1 MSTHTAEVRWE
12 RHASPFIDNRY
23 SRAHEWRFDGG
34 AVVPASSS
42 PHVVRLPFSD
52 PSCVDP
58 EEAFIAALS
67 SCHMLWFLGLAA
79 KHGYVVDSYV
89 DTALGAMQKNAD
101 GREAV
106 TTVTLQPAIVF
117 SGTKAPTAADVDAL
131 HHQAHDS
138 CFLANSVK
146 TEIAIA
152 GTWTYSNSGSVPT
165 FGHLSECRN

>member
-1 MSTHTAEVRWE
+1 LSKHTAEVRWE

-23 SRAHEWRFDGG
+23 SRAHEWHFDGG

-42 PHVVRLPFSD
+42 PHVVRVPFSD

-79 KHGYVVDSYV
+79 KQGYVVDSYV
-89 DTALGAMQKNAD
+89 DAALGAMEQNAES
-101 GREAV
+101 REAI
-106 TTVTLQPAIVF
+106 TTVTLQPAIAF
-117 SGTKAPTAADVDAL
+117 SGAKVPTDGDVHAL

-146 TEIAIA
+146 SRIVIA
-152 GTWTYSNSGSVPT
+152 GSWT
-165 FGHLSECRN
+165 HR

>member
-1 MSTHTAEVRWE
+1 MSKHTAEVRWE

-23 SRAHEWRFDGG
+23 SRAHEWHFDGG

-42 PHVVRLPFSD
+42 PHVVRVPFSD

-67 SCHMLWFLGLAA
+67 SCHMLWFLGLAS
-79 KHGYVVDSYV
+79 KQGYVVDSYV
-89 DTALGAMQKNAD
+89 DAALGAMEQNAES
-101 GREAV
+101 REAI
-106 TTVTLQPAIVF
+106 TTVTLQPAIAF
-117 SGTKAPTAADVDAL
+117 SGAKVPTDADVHAL

-146 TEIAIA
+146 SRIVIA
-152 GTWTYSNSGSVPT
+152 GSWT
-165 FGHLSECRN
+165 HR